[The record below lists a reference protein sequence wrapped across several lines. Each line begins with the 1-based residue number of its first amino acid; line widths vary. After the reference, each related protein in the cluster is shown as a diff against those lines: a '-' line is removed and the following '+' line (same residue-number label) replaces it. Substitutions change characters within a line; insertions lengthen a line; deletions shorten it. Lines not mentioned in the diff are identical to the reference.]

1 MNEIDS
7 VVFFILFYIL
17 ISIRD
22 PFKESNILNRFC
34 KIIKSISLFIY
45 GTIDR
50 YSLRKTQKIK
60 II

>member
-45 GTIDR
+45 GTIH
-50 YSLRKTQKIK
+50 
-60 II
+60 